1 MAVCAGMLCLPAV
14 LPVVAAAE
22 RSPAITHKVKP
33 AQALYTRYR
42 GFIGSDTA
50 TRSLI
55 QGLRYGELVKLGVEN
70 RGNTTF
76 IPPTEPMG
84 WVNIDH
90 ALAISRGELR
100 SLGILH
106 PSPLQLRAVLV
117 GGELRDATG
126 RQVDMPGILN
136 LRSQGMEWPAIS
148 AQLGLAHAR
157 GKAGAEDT
165 PADLAALPDQ

>member
-1 MAVCAGMLCLPAV
+1 MLCLPAV
-14 LPVVAAAE
+14 
-22 RSPAITHKVKP
+22 SPAASTVGPAAKGVHKVKP
-33 AQALYTRYR
+33 AQALYSRYH

-100 SLGILH
+100 SLGIVH
-106 PSPLQLRAVLV
+106 PSSLQLRAVFV

-126 RQVDMPGILN
+126 RRVDLPGILT

-148 AQLGLAHAR
+148 AQLGLANAQ
-157 GKAGAEDT
+157 GEAGVEDT
-165 PADLAALPDQ
+165 PADLAALPDE